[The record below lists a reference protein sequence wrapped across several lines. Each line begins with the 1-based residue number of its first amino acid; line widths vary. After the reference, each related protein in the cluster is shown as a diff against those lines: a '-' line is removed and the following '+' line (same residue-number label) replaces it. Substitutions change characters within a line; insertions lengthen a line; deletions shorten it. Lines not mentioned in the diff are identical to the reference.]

1 MGINTS
7 VNSGAVNYTSK
18 SNSNVTKKVQ
28 VSGWEVAAG
37 ISAST
42 DEVKLEELNVDEN
55 INSINSESFQKL
67 ADFVQQKCVNQRD
80 TISFDELKKTD
91 EFKQLLTECGF
102 EEISFDSYVQYKK
115 WEQLQIVNQELSEG
129 KKNLTEITKTR
140 KNFYDEVTEILGQ
153 DLNYT
158 LTEYNN
164 EVSVTLNN
172 YEGDFTNNLQR
183 VVEGGRISDEQ
194 DLETYSKIIFE
205 VLNKSESTSYT
216 QDDIK
221 NALSGKNDNFSDIY
235 NEYTNNIENLR
246 EVLKSNYPP
255 MTSAIEA
262 LEQQYNKKLE
272 GSNLTISDVND
283 TLKMYD
289 FYIAQIEQQNQVNEQ
304 NKIQLSYS
312 VIMETNDYKNFNE
325 DTSYEQKLKKY
336 ITNQITNTNQV
347 SYEKYQEEY
356 PNSNISPLQF
366 YKCVYENYKDFTV
379 SINGISGKE
388 KEQMKNLLEA
398 SKYNPDLLKMYN
410 YIYCTQGIDAANKY
424 IKNTE
429 SNVNEI
435 IAQVNVQSMLDDMK
449 LDKEYTI
456 TLDGKEYNYSIAI
469 KNGKLAIKGLGDG
482 IENFFNGLKGWFNSS
497 ETKTV
502 EEWEQYYFLLSIMK
516 EEDKKANG
524 LIDENGNSTSQYID
538 FSKDYYSIGGQ
549 EVYNISSSIGNMLPS
564 MLLSTINPM
573 LGTVALGTSAG
584 GNSFRDAVTSGYD
597 ISKAIMYGLASGISE
612 AALERLLGSIPGL
625 GKTDETFVP
634 NISTWLKSC
643 YNEGKEEF
651 IQEGFDILLRGVIF
665 GEEIDLAEAIK
676 QMGVAGVYGAIT
688 GGIMN
693 GVAFPFKAANLD
705 ANLEIIAEAN
715 DGTLTNAQ
723 IAEMFG
729 TTEKYVSEFMEERKS
744 KNTTQN
750 TTQNTN
756 TKESKNTSVSTETA
770 RETTQTIKQE
780 LNITDPKFDG
790 ILSQIGYKVQAG
802 KITMEEAKGI
812 ANVYKELGYY
822 ALPLKYGQDIY
833 EISIKTE
840 GKYSIQEIFEV
851 YNQGNGVVSQEDII
865 EMINKTY
872 STNKDSKTYDKS
884 NTKNLKNIMN
894 QSTKQDLS
902 IEDRQCIETFL
913 DWKKSNPQT
922 KSEFL
927 YFYKP
932 DGEISAETRNY
943 IASKTFEDGSSGQ
956 LIGKGEGTNQKVK
969 SDCRIIFTT
978 SSKINPENMIEW
990 INALNNELK
999 NNGITA
1005 RAKQGDT
1012 GPDAFI
1018 LYLND
1023 KDLDSVVKI
1032 LDNLKSDQK
1041 YGKKVNDA
1049 TLEFGRTKAF
1059 AAPVSESSYYAL
1071 ASDHLEYYTTDS
1083 FNNHIP
1089 YNVGGEIL
1097 SPGYLAY
1104 TSAMSFYLNEAY
1116 NTSLE
1121 YHNGDASMITA
1132 DEIYNNMKLLK
1143 KDLLTSKYG
1152 VPENADIPLWMSAVT
1167 YSDCVSSEKNEGT
1180 YSNGVNTSNYIK
1192 KAREATKTIKQ
1203 ELNITDPNFDG
1214 ILSQI
1219 GYKVQA
1225 GKITMEEAKGIA
1237 NVYKELGY
1245 YALPLKYGQDIYEIS
1260 IKTEGKYSIKEIF
1273 EVYNQG
1279 NSVLSQEDI
1288 IEIINKTYDQSQQ
1301 TTRRY
1306 VNYYSNVFDSFGKEN
1321 YGVDQGGINKLS
1333 TFWYNGKQY
1342 TYTEAMQLIERAKY
1356 NGEVIPSFYEQK
1368 TTEYN
1373 ELKNKLIGKYNFN
1386 EVEASIIMNTVDD
1399 AGACSYASVC
1409 NEIFSSFI
1417 GKESEFL
1424 QAFGYPMYKYENGN
1438 IKFNSNEL
1446 LLDLYVFANMR
1457 ENGGNFIIKKN
1468 DGTYTLNRTYLN
1480 LNRKDPTGRFLLQ
1493 ADDYQKYMSTISGKN
1508 NEIINSFL
1516 NSKGYSY
1523 ESKTITTGY
1532 SNNAITQQ
1540 NVNDVYNHICNGGT
1554 ASLGIYDGDSEI
1566 KMISCDPRSYPSQ
1579 TTKNWNGGGHSIF
1592 ITGIANNGFIVS
1604 SWGEKYIIPFA
1615 DLTSTARFTLVLTNV
1630 K

>member
-398 SKYNPDLLKMYN
+398 SKYDPDLLKMYN

-456 TLDGKEYNYSIAI
+456 TLDGKKYNYSIAI
-469 KNGKLAIKGLGDG
+469 KDGKLAIKGLGDG

-756 TKESKNTSVSTETA
+756 AKESKNTSVSTKTA

-822 ALPLKYGQDIY
+822 SMPLKYGQDIY

-840 GKYSIQEIFEV
+840 GKYSIQ
-851 YNQGNGVVSQEDII
+851 
-865 EMINKTY
+865 
-872 STNKDSKTYDKS
+872 
-884 NTKNLKNIMN
+884 
-894 QSTKQDLS
+894 
-902 IEDRQCIETFL
+902 
-913 DWKKSNPQT
+913 
-922 KSEFL
+922 
-927 YFYKP
+927 
-932 DGEISAETRNY
+932 
-943 IASKTFEDGSSGQ
+943 
-956 LIGKGEGTNQKVK
+956 
-969 SDCRIIFTT
+969 
-978 SSKINPENMIEW
+978 
-990 INALNNELK
+990 
-999 NNGITA
+999 
-1005 RAKQGDT
+1005 
-1012 GPDAFI
+1012 
-1018 LYLND
+1018 
-1023 KDLDSVVKI
+1023 
-1032 LDNLKSDQK
+1032 
-1041 YGKKVNDA
+1041 
-1049 TLEFGRTKAF
+1049 
-1059 AAPVSESSYYAL
+1059 
-1071 ASDHLEYYTTDS
+1071 
-1083 FNNHIP
+1083 
-1089 YNVGGEIL
+1089 
-1097 SPGYLAY
+1097 
-1104 TSAMSFYLNEAY
+1104 
-1116 NTSLE
+1116 
-1121 YHNGDASMITA
+1121 
-1132 DEIYNNMKLLK
+1132 
-1143 KDLLTSKYG
+1143 
-1152 VPENADIPLWMSAVT
+1152 
-1167 YSDCVSSEKNEGT
+1167 
-1180 YSNGVNTSNYIK
+1180 
-1192 KAREATKTIKQ
+1192 
-1203 ELNITDPNFDG
+1203 
-1214 ILSQI
+1214 
-1219 GYKVQA
+1219 
-1225 GKITMEEAKGIA
+1225 
-1237 NVYKELGY
+1237 
-1245 YALPLKYGQDIYEIS
+1245 
-1260 IKTEGKYSIKEIF
+1260 EIF

-1321 YGVDQGGINKLS
+1321 YGVDQGGIKKLS

-1356 NGEVIPSFYEQK
+1356 NGEVIPNFYEQK

-1493 ADDYQKYMSTISGKN
+1493 ADNYQKYMSTISGKN
-1508 NEIINSFL
+1508 NKIINSFL

-1604 SWGEKYIIPFA
+1604 SWGKKYIIPFA